1 MSALY
6 NEFIHDFLDSLI
18 YVLDAH
24 NYLLKGGQAVKYHLK
39 KMNFENDARFSK
51 DIDFSLSEKS
61 FPINQK
67 DFKKRLVEKY
77 NSIPG
82 NNFGI
87 KENEIK
93 VKKLPLSEKAYFG
106 IRLSLVVREK
116 KDDKISK
123 DKVFFRDLESIL
135 VMVDFTVNEVVDES
149 LTVKNASG
157 IRLAGIPLIISEK
170 FRALCSQLDE
180 CIEADYK
187 TPRPKD
193 FFDIFLLYNV
203 VYKKKVSDEIKA
215 LLRQNLYKVFH
226 IKNMEISLLKKLES
240 DTVKSFHAI
249 DFQTQVLDTLNLNS
263 RFKTITFDQVY
274 SDAMELLDII
284 IL

>member
-1 MSALY
+1 
-6 NEFIHDFLDSLI
+6 
-18 YVLDAH
+18 
-24 NYLLKGGQAVKYHLK
+24 
-39 KMNFENDARFSK
+39 
-51 DIDFSLSEKS
+51 
-61 FPINQK
+61 
-67 DFKKRLVEKY
+67 
-77 NSIPG
+77 
-82 NNFGI
+82 
-87 KENEIK
+87 
-93 VKKLPLSEKAYFG
+93 
-106 IRLSLVVREK
+106 
-116 KDDKISK
+116 
-123 DKVFFRDLESIL
+123 
-135 VMVDFTVNEVVDES
+135 

-203 VYKKKVSDEIKA
+203 VYRKKVSDEIKA
-215 LLRQNLYKVFH
+215 LLRQTLYKVFH